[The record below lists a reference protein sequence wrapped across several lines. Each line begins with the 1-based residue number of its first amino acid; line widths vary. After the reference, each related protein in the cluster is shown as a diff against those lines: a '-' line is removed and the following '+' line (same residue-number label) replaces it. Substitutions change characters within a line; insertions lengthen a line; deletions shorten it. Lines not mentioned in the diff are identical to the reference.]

1 MIQIHGMLSMAMYV
15 LAGPIA
21 LPEDTPAAINRQ
33 GALSK
38 TEEHPASPTPI
49 DIKLDIGTLAKMF
62 TLPRELQ
69 KLGASGVPLELKVSL
84 GTPGKPEK
92 QPEIGG
98 EKVETT
104 AWTSDRQNSGL
115 ATPSIHLNYEAKVP
129 VNPEYTVYTGNGS
142 PEQGWP
148 RQEQWISYDQM

>member
-21 LPEDTPAAINRQ
+21 LPEDAPAAINRQ

-62 TLPRELQ
+62 TLPPELQ
-69 KLGASGVPLELKVSL
+69 KLGASGVPLELRVSL
-84 GTPGKPEK
+84 GAPGKPDK
-92 QPEIGG
+92 QPKNEG

-104 AWTSDRQNSGL
+104 AGTSDRQNSGL
-115 ATPSIHLNYEAKVP
+115 ATPGIHLEVRGNA
-129 VNPEYTVYTGNGS
+129 EYTVYTGNGT

-148 RQEQWISYDQM
+148 TQEQWISYDQM